1 MVKSFLVYLKLML
14 MQKLLL
20 LLGKQAQVLLVR
32 LDLQVQQDPQDLQVQ
47 LAYKAR
53 LGLKVCRVYKVLKG
67 CKVK

>member
-32 LDLQVQQDPQDLQVQ
+32 LDLQVQ